1 MIEEKT
7 TQSDITWSIKCCIQL
22 ENIRK
27 LNTGG
32 MLISNIL
39 EYWTSYNFLCP
50 DMFCYD
56 KRLAGLVGKT
66 SLHIVYKLHNLCCI
80 NFMLQ

>member
-1 MIEEKT
+1 M
-7 TQSDITWSIKCCIQL
+7 L
-22 ENIRK
+22 EC
-27 LNTGG
+27 
-32 MLISNIL
+32 
-39 EYWTSYNFLCP
+39 WASYNFLCG

-56 KRLAGLVGKT
+56 KGLAGLVGKT